1 MARSSYKGRT
11 MHRLHRFHVLPSLPP
26 ELAPLLDLA
35 RNLWW
40 TWNPDARALFAAID
54 PEAFSDAAGNP
65 LALLGRVPK
74 GRLLELA
81 SDAAYVARVGR
92 VLDALRAYLGQKTW
106 FDAEHRANETALA
119 RATIAYFSMEFGI
132 HECLP
137 VYSGGLG
144 VLAGDHLKSA
154 SDLGMPLIGVGIAFS
169 KGYFRQTLDVE
180 GWQTER
186 YPPNDWHD
194 LPVSAALD
202 PGGARASVKV
212 ALPTSFDPKE
222 GLKTRDVTLQAWR
235 VDVGRVRLYL
245 LDADLDENAEADRA
259 LTNTL
264 YGGDRSHRI
273 RQEILLGVGGLRLLR
288 ALGVDP
294 TICHM
299 NEGHSAFLAVER
311 IRSLMKDHRL
321 SFAAAREA
329 AAAGNVFTTHT
340 PVPAGNDVFQRDLV
354 LPYLEALGKEMGL
367 TGAELLALGRA
378 VPSDAG
384 SDFSMPVLAIR
395 TADGYNGVSALHGR
409 EARAMWKMLWPEVP
423 EDDVPIDS
431 VTNGVHPATWIAPSL
446 AKLYERTMG
455 EGFLDKGGAYDVWNR
470 VHDLTDAELWHA
482 HQALRAHLVGR
493 VRARLRAA
501 ARRRGTL
508 DDALVAQLLDPNVLT
523 IGFARRFATYKR
535 GTLLFRDPQRLN
547 RLLTSRDRPV
557 QLLFAGKAHPQDIGG
572 KELIRDLVRASR
584 TNGFRGRVVFI
595 EDYDMGTA
603 REMVAGVDVWLN
615 TPRRPLEASG
625 TSGMKAAMN
634 GALHASVL
642 DGWWCE
648 AYAGDNGFA
657 IGEGEEYADPGFGD
671 HVEAQAL
678 YRLLEEDLVPLFY
691 ERDAAGLPHRWIAR
705 MKRSIASVGPVF
717 HTHRMVREYT
727 EKLYAKAAERAIALG
742 ADGCRAAVSQS
753 AWRARVA
760 QAWPAVKIEKL
771 EWNDQARVSVGED
784 MRVEA
789 VVALAPLTPA
799 DVSVELYFGKLH
811 GEHALASGVSRPM
824 EPVAELP
831 DGRVRFAGTLAT
843 PEAGEHAFAVRVLPK
858 HTGLAGPHA
867 MGLIAWH

>member
-1 MARSSYKGRT
+1 
-11 MHRLHRFHVLPSLPP
+11 MHKLHRFHVLPSLPP

-40 TWNPDARALFAAID
+40 TWNPEARALFAAID
-54 PEAFSDAAGNP
+54 PEAFIEASENP
-65 LALLGRVPK
+65 LALLGRVTK

-81 SDAAYVARVGR
+81 GDPAYVARVGR
-92 VLDALRAYLGQKTW
+92 TVDALNVYLGHKTW
-106 FDAEHRANETALA
+106 FDAEHRAKDTALA

-154 SDLGMPLIGVGIAFS
+154 SDLGAPLVGVGIAFS
-169 KGYFRQTLDVE
+169 KGYFRQTLDIE

-194 LPVSAALD
+194 LPVSAALA
-202 PGGARASVKV
+202 PSGERASVKV
-212 ALPTSFDPKE
+212 ALPVAFDPAV
-222 GLKTRDVTLQAWR
+222 GLQVREVTLQAWR
-235 VDVGRVRLYL
+235 VDVGRVKLYL

-299 NEGHSAFLAVER
+299 NEGHSAFLALER
-311 IRSLMKDHRL
+311 IRSLMKELGL

-354 LPYLEALGKEMGL
+354 LPYLEAIGKEMGL

-378 VPSDAG
+378 VPSDAA

-423 EDDVPIDS
+423 EDDVPIAS

-455 EGFLDKGGAYDVWNR
+455 EGFLDKGGELDVWNR
-470 VHDLTDAELWHA
+470 VHELADAELWHA

-547 RLLTSRDRPV
+547 RLLTNHDRPV

-691 ERDAAGLPHRWIAR
+691 ERDAAGLPHRWIQR

-717 HTHRMVREYT
+717 HTHRMVREYA
-727 EKLYAKAAERAIALG
+727 EKLYGKAAERALALR
-742 ADGCRAAVSQS
+742 ADGCKPAVEQS
-753 AWRARVA
+753 AWRQRVA
-760 QAWPAVKIEKL
+760 AAWPSVKIEKL

-789 VVALAPLTPA
+789 VVALGPLAAA
-799 DVSVELYFGKLH
+799 DVTVELYFGKLH
-811 GEHALASGVSRPM
+811 GEHALAGGTSRAM
-824 EPVAELP
+824 HPVAELP
-831 DGRVRFAGTLAT
+831 DGHVRFAGTLST

-858 HTGLAGPHA
+858 HPGLAGPHA

>member
-1 MARSSYKGRT
+1 
-11 MHRLHRFHVLPSLPP
+11 MHKLHRFHVLPKLPP
-26 ELAPLLDLA
+26 ELSPLLDLA
-35 RNLWW
+35 KNLWW
-40 TWNPDARALFAAID
+40 AWNPDARALFAAID
-54 PEAFSDAAGNP
+54 PEAFAEVNENP
-65 LALLGRVPK
+65 LALLGRV
-74 GRLLELA
+74 GRERLHELA
-81 SDAAYVARVGR
+81 NDARYVARVTD
-92 VLDALRAYLGQKTW
+92 VIASLQAYLSSNETW
-106 FDAEHRANETALA
+106 FDVEHRARKTALA
-119 RATIAYFSMEFGI
+119 RSTIAYFSMEFGI

-154 SDLGMPLIGVGIAFS
+154 SDLGAPLVGVGIAFS
-169 KGYFRQTLDVE
+169 KGYFRQALDIE

-194 LPVSAALD
+194 LPVSPALT
-202 PGGARASVKV
+202 PEGARASVKV
-212 ALPTSFDPKE
+212 ALPIAFDPSKGVE
-222 GLKTRDVTLQAWR
+222 VRTVTLQAWR
-235 VDVGRVRLYL
+235 VDVGRVKLYL

-264 YGGDRSHRI
+264 YGGDRSHRV

-288 ALGVDP
+288 SLGIDP

-299 NEGHSAFLAVER
+299 NEGHSAFLAIER
-311 IRSLMKDHRL
+311 IRSLMADHGL

-354 LPYLEALGKEMGL
+354 MPYLEALAKEMGL

-378 VPSDAG
+378 APDDLG

-409 EARAMWKMLWPEVP
+409 EARAMWKMLWPDVP
-423 EDDVPIDS
+423 EDDVPIGS

-446 AKLYERTMG
+446 AKLYEGVMG
-455 EGFLDKGGAYDVWNR
+455 PGFLDKGGDLDTWSR
-470 VHDLTDAELWHA
+470 VLEIPDAELWSA
-482 HQALRAHLVGR
+482 HQALRGALVER
-493 VRARLRAA
+493 VRARLKTAS
-501 ARRRGTL
+501 RRRGAV
-508 DDALVAQLLDPNVLT
+508 DDALVSHLLDPNVLT

-535 GTLLFRDPQRLN
+535 GTLLFRDAERLCRILSN
-547 RLLTSRDRPV
+547 RERPV

-572 KELIRDLVRASR
+572 KELIRDIVRASR

-603 REMVAGVDVWLN
+603 RELVSGVDVWLN

-657 IGEGEEYADPGFGD
+657 IGWGEEYPDPGFGD

-691 ERDAAGLPHRWIAR
+691 DRGPDGVPHRWIAR

-717 HTHRMVREYT
+717 HTHRMVREYA
-727 EKLYAKAAERAIALG
+727 EKLYGKAAERAQALSASGCQAAIA
-742 ADGCRAAVSQS
+742 QS

-760 QAWPAVKIEKL
+760 AAWPSVKVESIA
-771 EWNDQARVSVGED
+771 WDDDARVSVGEEL
-784 MRVEA
+784 RVEA
-789 VVALAPLTPA
+789 EVSLGALTPE

-811 GEHALASGVSRPM
+811 GEHALASGTSRPM
-824 EPVAELP
+824 EKVASLP
-831 DGRVRFAGTLAT
+831 EGRARFAGRIAP